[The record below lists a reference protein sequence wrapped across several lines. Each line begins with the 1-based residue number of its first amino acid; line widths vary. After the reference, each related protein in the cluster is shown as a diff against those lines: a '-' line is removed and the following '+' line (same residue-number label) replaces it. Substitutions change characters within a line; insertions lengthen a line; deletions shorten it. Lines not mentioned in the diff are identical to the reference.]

1 MFDPAQPQET
11 IIEQFTKQDFNTCRE
26 QPHVNY
32 EETLMPLARWFC
44 RRQPKSRLGK
54 FLRGLE
60 RAIVALLLL
69 YAGLH
74 AFPQVLFAHSVSGE
88 GITIYSRDPLPPET
102 TQRIAEIA
110 ALVARSELAVPGR
123 QEKIFLCNS
132 PWVFRLFCPR
142 STGAFGA
149 AISVTDH
156 VFVPQADLA
165 SNVAKRSAP
174 SYNARAFS
182 PLVAHEI
189 THGLIRKR
197 LGLIRAFRL
206 PDWVDEGYCEYV
218 AGEGSFPDD
227 EGLPLLAAGEKLP
240 SSAFRYFLY
249 RQMVTYLIDDRGL
262 SFQQVV
268 DRAHEASGVEAE
280 LVAALRSRNAD

>member
-1 MFDPAQPQET
+1 M
-11 IIEQFTKQDFNTCRE
+11 R
-26 QPHVNY
+26 
-32 EETLMPLARWFC
+32 LARWF
-44 RRQPKSRLGK
+44 RRSKPKTRFGK

-60 RAIVALLLL
+60 RAIVVLFLI

-74 AFPQVLFAHSVSGE
+74 AFPQVLFAHSVSAE
-88 GITIYSRDPLPPET
+88 GITIYSRDPLPRET
-102 TQRIAEIA
+102 TQRVAEIA
-110 ALVARSELAVPGR
+110 GLVARSELAVPGR

-156 VFVPQADLA
+156 VFVAQADLA
-165 SNVAKRSAP
+165 SNVARRSAP
-174 SYNARAFS
+174 SYNTRAFS

-197 LGLIRAFRL
+197 LGLIRAYRL
-206 PDWVDEGYCEYV
+206 PDWVDEGFCEYV

-227 EGLPLLAAGEKLP
+227 EGLRQLAAGERHP

-249 RQMVTYLIDDRGL
+249 RQMVTYLIDRRGL

-268 DRAHEASGVEAE
+268 DRAHEASAVEAE
-280 LVAALRSRNAD
+280 LVAAFQSRNAD